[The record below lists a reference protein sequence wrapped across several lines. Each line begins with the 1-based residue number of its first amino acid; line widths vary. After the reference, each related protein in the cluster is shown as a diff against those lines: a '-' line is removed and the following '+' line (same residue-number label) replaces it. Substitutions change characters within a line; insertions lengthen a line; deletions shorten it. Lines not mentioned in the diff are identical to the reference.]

1 MDSFLLGIIV
11 GVVLGLLYFGA
22 SAYFSS
28 RVVARFQAISVPL
41 ALMGFVGRLTLVGI
55 ILYGLTRVKGIHFQT
70 TLITFVIFFTLCT
83 IWKAFRI
90 CRETKPLTK
99 QQNEQ

>member
-1 MDSFLLGIIV
+1 MDPFLLGIMA
-11 GVVLGLLYFGA
+11 GVALGLLYFLA

-28 RVVARFQAISVPL
+28 RVVTRFQAISVPL
-41 ALMGFVGRLTLVGI
+41 ALMGFVGRLTLAGI
-55 ILYGLTRVKGIHFQT
+55 IFFCLTRVKWIHFQT
-70 TLITFVIFFTLCT
+70 TLITFVIFFTVCT

-90 CRETKPLTK
+90 CREAKPLIK